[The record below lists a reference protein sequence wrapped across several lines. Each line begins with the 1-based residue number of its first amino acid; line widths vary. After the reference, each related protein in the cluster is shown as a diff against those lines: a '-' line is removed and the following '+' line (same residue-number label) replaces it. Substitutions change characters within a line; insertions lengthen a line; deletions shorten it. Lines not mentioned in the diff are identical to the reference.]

1 VRSLS
6 TECKFTRTIT
16 LRQENLTLQE
26 DQHPPSLP
34 QSFNFRGH
42 RLSHLL
48 ERVTVRH
55 DEQHP
60 LHGVNRAIESPS
72 KTTCQRRLRGSISL
86 PVRRFHVLLNSHFKV
101 LFNFRS
107 RYLFAIGLTV
117 IFSLTRTIP
126 GALCSRVE
134 EHDSIIVKWARTHSK
149 PVTYGTFTLYGTLI
163 GGHPPPRKT
172 AALPPLMQHSR
183 RPSHRPFT
191 LPEENAKI

>member
-1 VRSLS
+1 MRSLS
-6 TECKFTRTIT
+6 TECKLTRIATV
-16 LRQENLTLQE
+16 RQENLALRE
-26 DQHPPSLP
+26 DQHPPSLL

-55 DEQHP
+55 DEQRPSHS
-60 LHGVNRAIESPS
+60 LLGNAIESPS
-72 KTTCQRRLRGSISL
+72 KTTYQRRLRGSISL
-86 PVRRFHVLLNSHFKV
+86 PVRRFHVLLNSLFKV

-149 PVTYGTFTLYGTLI
+149 PVTYGTFTLYGT
-163 GGHPPPRKT
+163 
-172 AALPPLMQHSR
+172 
-183 RPSHRPFT
+183 
-191 LPEENAKI
+191 